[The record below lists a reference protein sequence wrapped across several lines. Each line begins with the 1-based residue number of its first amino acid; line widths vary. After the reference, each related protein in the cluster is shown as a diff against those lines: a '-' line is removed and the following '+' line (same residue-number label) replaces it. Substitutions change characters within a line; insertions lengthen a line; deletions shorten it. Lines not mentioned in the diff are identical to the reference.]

1 MKRQFLGDSKDS
13 FKWDYHDY
21 LATTLGYPQ
30 LTVALMMTPPDGR
43 HGKTEPEEFPARPDV
58 IGLCH
63 NLKRTRDIERI
74 KTLPTVTGASYEV
87 ELHRGD
93 TYLTNANRSE
103 YFSGFD
109 ASRKQIVF
117 LDPDNGF
124 EPDGSFTEQ
133 HAGYRDVADI
143 LEQISGDSFVSVFH
157 HHRHRKFPVD
167 FRDIRKRLR
176 PSFSTAIYRHPL
188 MFVAV
193 AKSERVLRR
202 VVKANSAYVKWH
214 TITMI
219 A

>member
-21 LATTLGYPQ
+21 LATRLGYPQ
-30 LTVALMMTPPDGR
+30 LTVALMMTHDDGR
-43 HGKTEPEEFPARPDV
+43 HGKTEPEEFPARPVV
-58 IGLCH
+58 IDLCH
-63 NLKRTRDIERI
+63 ELRRTRDIEGI
-74 KTLPTVTGASYEV
+74 KKLPAVTGASYAV

-103 YFSGFD
+103 YFTGFD

-124 EPDGSFTEQ
+124 EPENCTDQ
-133 HAGYRDVADI
+133 HASYRDVADI

-157 HHRHRKFPVD
+157 HHRRRKYPVD

-176 PSFSTAIYRHPL
+176 PSLSTAIYRHPL

-193 AKSERVLRR
+193 ANSERVLRR
-202 VVKANSAYVKWH
+202 VVKANSDYVKWH

>member
-21 LATTLGYPQ
+21 LATKLGYPQ
-30 LTVALMMTPPDGR
+30 LTVALMMTPDDGR
-43 HGKTEPEEFPARPDV
+43 HGKTEPEEYPARPDV
-58 IGLCH
+58 IDLCH
-63 NLKRTRDIERI
+63 ELKRTRDIQRI
-74 KTLPTVTGASYEV
+74 KRLPAVTGAAYAV
-87 ELHRGD
+87 ELHRSD

-103 YFSGFD
+103 YFTGFD

-124 EPDGSFTEQ
+124 EPDKSFTEQ
-133 HAGYRDVADI
+133 HAGYRDLMGI

-157 HHRHRKFPVD
+157 HHRRISFSDDFP
-167 FRDIRKRLR
+167 DIRERLQ
-176 PSFSTAIYRHPL
+176 PSLSTAIYRHPL

-193 AKSERVLRR
+193 AKSERVLQR
-202 VVKANSAYVKWH
+202 VVKANSDYVKRH
-214 TITMI
+214 SVTMI